1 MLAFCRNLNEMPS
14 GMLIIEGENGL
25 HVSKEEG
32 LQTLQVIN
40 INACKKIFQFGAWF
54 TLHVVILK
62 VSISVH

>member
-25 HVSKEEG
+25 HGSKKEG

-40 INACKKIFQFGAWF
+40 INACKKIFQFGAWS
-54 TLHVVILK
+54 TLHVVILT
-62 VSISVH
+62 VSVSVR